1 MIDDRTAQKLRR
13 IAGEHASEVMTVTTE
28 GHKKAGRGMVVIQ
41 VDPDSEECKVIW
53 TSVSK
58 IEVRDLLKMA
68 WNYNRIIED
77 LLVIMPIGRLEGQG
91 YLSQTILRVQPLNS
105 RTN

>member
-1 MIDDRTAQKLRR
+1 
-13 IAGEHASEVMTVTTE
+13 MTVTTE

>member
-1 MIDDRTAQKLRR
+1 
-13 IAGEHASEVMTVTTE
+13 
-28 GHKKAGRGMVVIQ
+28 MVVIQ

-58 IEVRDLLKMA
+58 IEARDLLKMA

-77 LLVIMPIGRLEGQG
+77 LLIIMPIGRLEGQG
-91 YLSQTILRVQPLNS
+91 YLSQTILRVQPQ
-105 RTN
+105 

>member
-1 MIDDRTAQKLRR
+1 
-13 IAGEHASEVMTVTTE
+13 
-28 GHKKAGRGMVVIQ
+28 MVVIQ

-58 IEVRDLLKMA
+58 IEARDLLKMA
-68 WNYNRIIED
+68 WNYNRLLED

-91 YLSQTILRVQPLNS
+91 YLSQTVLRVQHQ
-105 RTN
+105 

>member
-1 MIDDRTAQKLRR
+1 
-13 IAGEHASEVMTVTTE
+13 
-28 GHKKAGRGMVVIQ
+28 MVVIQ
-41 VDPDSEECKVIW
+41 VDPDSEECRVIW

-58 IEVRDLLKMA
+58 IEARDLLKMA

-91 YLSQTILRVQPLNS
+91 YLSQTILRAQPLNN
-105 RTN
+105 RIN

>member
-1 MIDDRTAQKLRR
+1 MIDSKMAQKLRR

-28 GHKKAGRGMVVIQ
+28 GHKKVGRGMVIIQ

-58 IEVRDLLKMA
+58 IEARDLLKMA

-91 YLSQTILRVQPLNS
+91 YLSQTVLRAQPQ
-105 RTN
+105 

>member
-1 MIDDRTAQKLRR
+1 
-13 IAGEHASEVMTVTTE
+13 
-28 GHKKAGRGMVVIQ
+28 MVVIQ

-91 YLSQTILRVQPLNS
+91 YLSQTILREQPLSKRIN
-105 RTN
+105 

>member
-1 MIDDRTAQKLRR
+1 
-13 IAGEHASEVMTVTTE
+13 
-28 GHKKAGRGMVVIQ
+28 MVVIQ

-77 LLVIMPIGRLEGQG
+77 LLAIMPIGRLEGQG
-91 YLSQTILRVQPLNS
+91 YLSQTILRVQPLNK
-105 RTN
+105 RIN

>member
-1 MIDDRTAQKLRR
+1 MIDDRMAQKLRR
-13 IAGEHASEVMTVTTE
+13 IAGEHASEVLTVTTE
-28 GHKKAGRGMVVIQ
+28 AHKKAGRGMVVIQ
-41 VDPDSEECKVIW
+41 VDPDSEECKVNW

-58 IEVRDLLKMA
+58 IEVSDLLKIA

-91 YLSQTILRVQPLNS
+91 YLSQTILRVQPQ
-105 RTN
+105 

>member
-1 MIDDRTAQKLRR
+1 
-13 IAGEHASEVMTVTTE
+13 
-28 GHKKAGRGMVVIQ
+28 MVIIQ
-41 VDPDSEECKVIW
+41 VDPDSEECEVMW

-58 IEVRDLLKMA
+58 IEARDLLKMA

-91 YLSQTILRVQPLNS
+91 YLSQTILRAQPQ
-105 RTN
+105 

>member
-13 IAGEHASEVMTVTTE
+13 ITAEHAAEIMTATTA
-28 GHKKAGRGMVVIQ
+28 GHKTLGRGVVVIQ

-58 IEVRDLLKMA
+58 IVARGILKVA
-68 WNYNRIIED
+68 WSYNRSIED
-77 LLVIMPIGRLEGQG
+77 LLVIMPTGRLEGQG
-91 YLSQTILRVQPLNS
+91 YLSQTILRQQPQ
-105 RTN
+105 

>member
-13 IAGEHASEVMTVTTE
+13 ITGEHTAEVMTVTTE
-28 GHKKAGRGMVVIQ
+28 GHKKLGRGVVVIR
-41 VDPDSEECKVIW
+41 VDPDTEECKVIW

-58 IEVRDLLKMA
+58 ISVNEILKLA
-68 WNYNRIIED
+68 WNYNRTIED
-77 LLVIMPIGRLEGQG
+77 LLVIMPTGRLEGQG
-91 YLSQTILRVQPLNS
+91 YLSQTIIRGQPLNN